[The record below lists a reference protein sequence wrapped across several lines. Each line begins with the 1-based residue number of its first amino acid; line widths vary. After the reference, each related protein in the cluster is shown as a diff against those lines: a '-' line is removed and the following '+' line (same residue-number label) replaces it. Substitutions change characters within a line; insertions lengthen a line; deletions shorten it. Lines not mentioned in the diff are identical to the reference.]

1 MTAKKRLDLGCSNI
15 DDLDAYTIA
24 TCLSEKDPI
33 LELLHLGANK
43 LSGEG
48 LRVVLTGLQW
58 HDKLK
63 ELYLGKKQM
72 KCLKKRTCL

>member
-1 MTAKKRLDLGCSNI
+1 MGSKKRLDLGFSNI

-24 TCLSEKDPI
+24 MCLNEKEPI

-48 LRVVLTGLQW
+48 LRVILTGLQW
-58 HDKLK
+58 HIKLK
-63 ELYLGKKQM
+63 ELYLGNEKF
-72 KCLKKRTCL
+72 LNIFL